1 MKYIKRLELFNTHS
15 YVNES
20 NNIVDKYNWPSMP
33 IDIHSLS
40 LEEMSKM
47 FGYIQW
53 KKGSGDKIIVTNG
66 FIEQNIMDVELPQLA
81 KIKRPPSTL
90 KIRCHKLAVV
100 PILRLWEEWEK
111 AGLLNRIERW
121 HGCHNARVQRKS
133 KSVLSNHAW
142 GTAFDINRETN
153 DLDQMPPAVGQRGS
167 VRELVPIANKLGFF
181 WGGHFS
187 KRLDGMHFEL
197 STLGDRQIIL

>member
-1 MKYIKRLELFNTHS
+1 MKYIKEFNSFCTKS
-15 YVNES
+15 NINES
-20 NNIVDKYNWPSMP
+20 NNVIDKYNWPTIP
-33 IDIHSLS
+33 TDIHSLS

-53 KKGSGDKIIVTNG
+53 KKGSGDKIIVTNN
-66 FIEQNIMDVELPQLA
+66 FIKENIMDIELPQLA
-81 KIKRPPSTL
+81 KIKNPPRTFRI
-90 KIRCHKLAVV
+90 KCHKLAVV
-100 PILRLWEEWEK
+100 PILRLWEEWER

-121 HGCHNARVQRKS
+121 HGCHNARVQRNS
-133 KSVLSNHAW
+133 KTTLSNHAW

-153 DLDQMPPAVGQRGS
+153 PLDKTPPAVGERGS
-167 VRELVPIANKLGFF
+167 VRELVLIANKLGFY

-187 KRLDGMHFEL
+187 KRKDGMHFEL

>member
-1 MKYIKRLELFNTHS
+1 MKYIKSLESFYTQS
-15 YVNES
+15 YVNET
-20 NNIVDKYNWPSMP
+20 NNIVDKYNWPPSP

-40 LEEMSKM
+40 LQEMSNM
-47 FGYIQW
+47 FGYIEW
-53 KKGSGDKIIVTNG
+53 KKGIGDKIIVTNN
-66 FIEQNIMDVELPQLA
+66 FIKENITYMELPQLA
-81 KIKRPPSTL
+81 KIKNPPSTFR
-90 KIRCHKLAVV
+90 IRCHKLAVV

-111 AGLLNRIERW
+111 AGLLNRIEKW

-133 KSVLSNHAW
+133 INLLSNHAW
-142 GTAFDINRETN
+142 GTAFDINKETN
-153 DLDQMPPAVGQRGS
+153 DLGQMPPAVGERGS

-197 STLGDRQIIL
+197 TTLGDRQIIL

>member
-1 MKYIKRLELFNTHS
+1 MKYIKEFNS
-15 YVNES
+15 FSNINE
-20 NNIVDKYNWPSMP
+20 NTNKVDKYNWPP
-33 IDIHSLS
+33 IPTNIHSLS

-47 FGYIQW
+47 FGYITW

-66 FIEQNIMDVELPQLA
+66 FIEENIMDVELPQLA

-90 KIRCHKLAVV
+90 KIKCHKLAVV

-121 HGCHNARVQRKS
+121 HGCHNSRLQRKS

-153 DLDQMPPAVGQRGS
+153 PLDKTPPAVGERGS
-167 VRELVPIANKLGFF
+167 VRELVPIANKLGFY

-187 KRLDGMHFEL
+187 KRKDGMHFEL
-197 STLGDRQIIL
+197 ATLGDRQIIL